1 MYLALGKKSIH
12 NSYVDILR
20 ISNNP
25 HHPHYSPHL
34 KNIYHIRILCLH
46 ISFTGSVIIRVANI
60 IFNKYFTTH
69 CDITEYNKFPD
80 QIIPIKKVI

>member
-46 ISFTGSVIIRVANI
+46 ISFTGSVIIRVS
-60 IFNKYFTTH
+60 YFTLSMYFSF
-69 CDITEYNKFPD
+69 D
-80 QIIPIKKVI
+80 